1 METENQKISILMVD
15 DNPSNLLALETI
27 LQAPDRN
34 LVRASSGEEALRY
47 LLDNDAA
54 VILLDVHM
62 PIIDGLE
69 TAALIRGRERTRNLP
84 IIFLTA
90 YDSADGKQINQGYS
104 LGAVDYIIKPIDP
117 EALISKVAVFVELF
131 KKTDQVKR
139 QAELLHQKNIELES
153 SNLRRFERL
162 IELGQQLAIEREPE
176 SVLAAICNEA
186 CDIMEARYAT
196 LGVLADDGQELRHFF
211 TCGLDREKMISAGL
225 PLACQVVLR
234 DRFKSQRSIR
244 ISRIDEARKFSRL
257 LTGHPLITSFLGAPI
272 IQNEE
277 MRGWLFLA
285 NKMTEEDFSEADE
298 RFAVTLTQA
307 LVFYENAQLH
317 DEAKRHA
324 TVLEQEIAERK
335 QAERERAEL
344 LEREQLARKEAETAN
359 RLKDEFLANVSHEL
373 RAPLNAILGWVTLV
387 RNGSLNELD
396 KERALETV
404 ERNAHAQKR
413 LIDDLLDVSRIITGK
428 LHLDLRLVDLVTIV
442 ESAVESGRPAAE
454 SKGVNLQTR
463 IDLKA
468 CPLQGDSSRLQQ
480 VMWNLI
486 SNAIKFTPTGGKVE
500 VQIRHNIDHVEVM
513 VKDTGVGIP
522 QNFLPYVFD
531 RFRQADG
538 SSTRNYG
545 GMGLG
550 LAIVRHLVEM
560 HGGFVR
566 ADSDGK
572 GLGATFTITL
582 PLSVAGVP
590 KGVLPLTSESY
601 FLSDTAPRLTGVRVL
616 VVDDEN
622 DTRELLE
629 AILSQ
634 CEAEVRTAGNVSE
647 AVQIMQ
653 TWHAEVVISDLSMPL
668 EDGYSLIEKMR
679 QLEGAREKPIPAIAV
694 TARSGA
700 ESRIRALAAGFQMYL
715 EKPVEPDELIVCV
728 ASLTGRLS
736 QAQSIES

>member
-1 METENQKISILMVD
+1 
-15 DNPSNLLALETI
+15 
-27 LQAPDRN
+27 
-34 LVRASSGEEALRY
+34 
-47 LLDNDAA
+47 
-54 VILLDVHM
+54 
-62 PIIDGLE
+62 
-69 TAALIRGRERTRNLP
+69 
-84 IIFLTA
+84 
-90 YDSADGKQINQGYS
+90 
-104 LGAVDYIIKPIDP
+104 
-117 EALISKVAVFVELF
+117 
-131 KKTDQVKR
+131 
-139 QAELLHQKNIELES
+139 
-153 SNLRRFERL
+153 
-162 IELGQQLAIEREPE
+162 
-176 SVLAAICNEA
+176 
-186 CDIMEARYAT
+186 
-196 LGVLADDGQELRHFF
+196 
-211 TCGLDREKMISAGL
+211 
-225 PLACQVVLR
+225 
-234 DRFKSQRSIR
+234 
-244 ISRIDEARKFSRL
+244 
-257 LTGHPLITSFLGAPI
+257 
-272 IQNEE
+272 
-277 MRGWLFLA
+277 
-285 NKMTEEDFSEADE
+285 
-298 RFAVTLTQA
+298 LTQA
-307 LVFYENAQLH
+307 IVFYENARLH
-317 DEAKRHA
+317 EEARRHA

-344 LEREQLARKEAETAN
+344 LEREQAARKDAETAN

-373 RAPLNAILGWVTLV
+373 RAPLNAILGWITLV
-387 RNGSLNELD
+387 RNGSLNEFD

-463 IDLKA
+463 IELKT

-486 SNAIKFTPTGGKVE
+486 SNAIKFTPTGGRVE
-500 VQIRHNIDHVEVM
+500 VRIRHSIDHVEVM

-522 QNFLPYVFD
+522 QHFLPYVFD

-566 ADSDGK
+566 ADSEGK

-582 PLSVAGVP
+582 PLSAASIPLAVM
-590 KGVLPLTSESY
+590 PLTGERY
-601 FLSDTAPRLTGVRVL
+601 YLSDSAPKLTGVRVL
-616 VVDDEN
+616 VVDDEA

-634 CEAEVRTAGNVSE
+634 CEAEVRTAGDVTS
-647 AVQIMQ
+647 AVQIMR

-668 EDGYSLIEKMR
+668 EDGYSLIEKLR
-679 QLEGAREKPIPAIAV
+679 QVDDVRDKPIPAIAV

-736 QAQSIES
+736 QAQSVEN